1 MEQNIERS
9 PMQEE
14 GNPSPS
20 VPWGWRDIGL
30 IVVIIVVSLYLVG
43 MALQLANRFAWV
55 AVDNTMTSPI
65 VYATITLIYG
75 LLLACI
81 YLFGVR
87 KGGWRP
93 LGIGAVPWAILSLT
107 PFLLVA
113 ELLGIIGMNNI
124 VEIMMGKPFE
134 NPQVESLSTGRAFST
149 QELAMLMLL
158 IAGLAPL
165 AEELFFRGM
174 LYPLL
179 RRWGGG
185 VAIVGSAVLFSLVH
199 FIPILFPSL
208 FVVGLLL
215 GLLREWSGST
225 IPCIVLHMMQNGT
238 MIVLLHLAMTTGGV
252 Q

>member
-1 MEQNIERS
+1 MEQNRERS
-9 PMQEE
+9 PMQEG
-14 GNPSPS
+14 GNPSPT
-20 VPWGWRDIGL
+20 VPWGWRDIGF
-30 IVVIIVVSLYLVG
+30 IVVIIVASLYLVR
-43 MALQLANRFAWV
+43 MVLQLVSRFAWV
-55 AVDNTMTSPI
+55 EVDNTMTSPV

-75 LLLACI
+75 LLLGCI

-93 LGIGAVPWAILSLT
+93 LGIGAVPWSILSLT

-124 VEIMMGKPFE
+124 VEMVLGKPFE
-134 NPQVESLSTGRAFST
+134 NPQVASLSTGRAFSL
-149 QELAMLMLL
+149 QELVMLLLL
-158 IAGLAPL
+158 IAMLAPL
-165 AEELFFRGM
+165 AEELLFRGM

-179 RRWGGG
+179 RRWGAG
-185 VAIVGSAVLFSLVH
+185 VAIVGSAVVFSLVH

-208 FVVGLLL
+208 FVVGLML
-215 GLLREWSGST
+215 GLLRERSGST

-238 MIVLLHLAMTTGGV
+238 MIVLLHLAMTGGGV